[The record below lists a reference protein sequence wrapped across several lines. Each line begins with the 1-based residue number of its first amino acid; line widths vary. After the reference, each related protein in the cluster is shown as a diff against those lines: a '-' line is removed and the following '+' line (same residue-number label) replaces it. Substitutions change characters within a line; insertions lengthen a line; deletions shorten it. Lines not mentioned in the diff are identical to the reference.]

1 MLWKAV
7 PTKSV
12 VIVVA
17 ILVGVGGA
25 TAAAAAVG
33 GGTTNTSASS
43 HSHEQSPP
51 SPNTSHGPT
60 NGASTSAAPHTP
72 APTITS
78 GTSKRQG
85 HGPNIHALPGLC
97 RAQIA
102 SAGHPNA
109 HSVVPTINCSGVTPA
124 GHTASDSASTSSEAT
139 SHGTSN
145 SAPAGGSHGGA
156 SSNGHGRP

>member
-1 MLWKAV
+1 MLWKV
-7 PTKSV
+7 PTKTV

-33 GGTTNTSASS
+33 GGATNSSASS

-51 SPNTSHGPT
+51 SASTSHGPT
-60 NGASTSAAPHTP
+60 NGPATSAAPHTP

-78 GTSKRQG
+78 GASKREG

-124 GHTASDSASTSSEAT
+124 GHTASAPASTSLEAT
-139 SHGTSN
+139 SHGTSD
-145 SAPAGGSHGGA
+145 SEPAGGSHGGA
-156 SSNGHGRP
+156 ASPNGHGQP